1 MSYDEPAGTPLNG
14 AKLRIIR
21 FAMLAG
27 LLMFAGIA
35 YYIRSN
41 RPADMPP
48 TNTDLAA
55 IRYVAFGM
63 CALALVAMWVL
74 RGVRQ
79 RAAADKR
86 GTYSLM
92 GTAFGEAAALLG
104 IVYYFIGGD
113 DFLPF
118 AVGLLVFLLS
128 WSLLPADPEAT

>member
-1 MSYDEPAGTPLNG
+1 MTDFSVGAPLNG
-14 AKLRIIR
+14 TKLRIIR

-27 LLMFAGIA
+27 LLMFAGVA

-41 RPADMPP
+41 QPADMPP
-48 TNTDLAA
+48 PASDLAA

-63 CALALVAMWVL
+63 CALALVATWVL

-79 RAAADKR
+79 RAALDKR
-86 GTYSLM
+86 GTLGLI

-128 WSLLPADPEAT
+128 WSLLPADPEVV